1 MTDETSSFL
10 AGGLGYTWTSSTPC
24 GGPPLPTT
32 PMACLCQVTGQK
44 RKQHDR
50 GEEGVT
56 ARGAD
61 LSEQAVKKRKVEAE
75 EPNCPEREAGPVDTE
90 KVLAVVQGDPLTAKG
105 VAKATAA
112 SVAPGADELYL
123 GCDGAHPRKIATPLR
138 HQSGPGEQ

>member
-1 MTDETSSFL
+1 
-10 AGGLGYTWTSSTPC
+10 
-24 GGPPLPTT
+24 
-32 PMACLCQVTGQK
+32 MACLCQVTGQK
-44 RKQHDR
+44 RKWHDR

-61 LSEQAVKKRKVEAE
+61 LSEQGVKKRKVEAE

-90 KVLAVVQGDPLTAKG
+90 KVLAAKG
-105 VAKATAA
+105 VAKDTAA
-112 SVAPGADELYL
+112 SVAPEAAGVYL